1 MILGSHWP
9 GKENAT
15 FFFKVLKKKVKH
27 PFYPTVDIEC
37 HSFFFFPPGVRESH
51 QISIFKIIASILHL
65 GNVEIQ
71 AERDGES
78 CRVSVSYLPAREIT
92 CAHFTLPLQFCT
104 TEMPLHLEDIHR
116 LFILKSNGFCFLAD
130 NFLKEQILFK
140 SAAIKVL
147 SLRAGNLGF
156 IQNSF

>member
-1 MILGSHWP
+1 MRILDHFRSHWP
-9 GKENAT
+9 GKENET

-37 HSFFFFPPGVRESH
+37 HSFIFFFPGVRESH

-78 CRVSVSYLPAREIT
+78 CRVSVSCPPAREIT
-92 CAHFTLPLQFCT
+92 CAHFTLSLQFCT
-104 TEMPLHLEDIHR
+104 TEMSLHLEDIHR

-140 SAAIKVL
+140 SAAIKIL
-147 SLRAGNLGF
+147 
-156 IQNSF
+156 

>member
-1 MILGSHWP
+1 M
-9 GKENAT
+9 
-15 FFFKVLKKKVKH
+15 
-27 PFYPTVDIEC
+27 
-37 HSFFFFPPGVRESH
+37 RESH

-78 CRVSVSYLPAREIT
+78 CRVSVSCPPAWEIT

-156 IQNSF
+156 IQQILFDGLVSQVS